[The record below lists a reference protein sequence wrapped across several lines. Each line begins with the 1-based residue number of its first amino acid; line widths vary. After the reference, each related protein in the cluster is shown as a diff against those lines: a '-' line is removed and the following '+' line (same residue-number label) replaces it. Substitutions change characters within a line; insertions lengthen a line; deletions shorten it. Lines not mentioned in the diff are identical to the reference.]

1 MRISD
6 WSSDVCSSDLSRIGR
21 RRTRRW
27 WSGLLAEVPD
37 LDRGSGRRWLGDR
50 ILRRMAANTLVLLG
64 GKAVGGLL
72 SLATMALAVRAL
84 GLEGYGVLVLIH
96 TFAVAVASV
105 GKFQSWQAVLRYGA
119 PALAAG
125 RPEDLVRLVRLAR

>member
-84 GLEGYGVLVLIH
+84 GLEGRSEERRGGKEGVR
-96 TFAVAVASV
+96 TCRSRW
-105 GKFQSWQAVLRYGA
+105 S
-119 PALAAG
+119 PD
-125 RPEDLVRLVRLAR
+125 P

>member
-84 GLEGYGVLVLIH
+84 GLRSEERR
-96 TFAVAVASV
+96 V
-105 GKFQSWQAVLRYGA
+105 GKECGST
-119 PALAAG
+119 G
-125 RPEDLVRLVRLAR
+125 RSRGLPYH